1 MLDNIFWLLELV
13 RTKILEAFIIPDL
26 EISYWEFLIYSAIV
40 GVVVTVLINGVKVS
54 GSAQNFSVREGKY
67 QETLRQRERV
77 KADERSK
84 IKNKESSFGAPER
97 DWDAIEKA
105 MFRDKD

>member
-1 MLDNIFWLLELV
+1 MLDTLFWMLEQV
-13 RTKILEAFIIPDL
+13 RSKILEGFIIPEL
-26 EISYWEFLIYSAIV
+26 NISYWEFCIYSAIV

-54 GSAQNFSVREGKY
+54 GASQSYSVREGKY

-84 IKNKESSFGAPER
+84 IKLRESSFGAER
-97 DWDAIEKA
+97 DFDAVENALTNK
-105 MFRDKD
+105 